1 MLECTPVSQN
11 DLERLIAGTHWDP
24 RSILGPRIMAT
35 EGKPSLVIRV
45 WFPLATAV
53 EVIFHPS
60 LQPGSSGSIS
70 AGLLDSPVKM
80 ARRHDAGFFEAI
92 VPMQREIVPYGLHI
106 TYDDGTT
113 ADAHDP
119 YAFPLLVT
127 DLELHLF
134 AEGTLYRAYDSLG
147 AHIRT
152 VADVTGIHFVV
163 WAPNATRVSV
173 VGDFNRWDGRCHPM
187 VNRGSTGL
195 WELFIPDLPEGTLY
209 KYEIRARDQEQLLV
223 KADPYACAS
232 ELRPRTASIV
242 RDLSNY
248 TWHDDTWMTARTT
261 WDPMSAPLS
270 IYEVHLGSWMRVP
283 EDNNRWL
290 TYHELAQKLIP
301 YVTDLGYTH
310 LELMPVTE
318 HPFDGSWGYQ
328 ATGYFAATSRYGPP
342 EAFMAFV
349 DAAHQ
354 AGLGI
359 IMDWAPAHFPD
370 DPHGLAQFDG
380 THLYDHADPRRGYHP
395 DWHSRIF
402 NYDRPEV
409 RAFLINSALFWLDK
423 YHIDGLRVDAVASML
438 YLDYGRKPGEWIPN
452 EFGGHENLGAVT
464 FLKELNVVVHRDFPG
479 AVTIAE
485 ESTSW
490 PGVSRPTYTGGLGF
504 TFKWNMGWM
513 HDMLNYFQHD
523 PIYRRFHQ
531 NHITFGMLYAFTE
544 NFVLALSHDE
554 VVHGKRTL
562 LDKMPG
568 DVWQR
573 FANLRLLY
581 GYMYSHPGKKMLFMG
596 GEFGQWQEWN
606 HDRSLDWH
614 LCDYEPHRGLQRLIR
629 DLNKVYREEPALFEV
644 DYDWNGFQWI
654 DFSDADNSV
663 IAYLR
668 KSRHAED
675 TMICVCNFTPVPRYQ
690 YRIGVPM
697 PGWYRELINTDGLA
711 YGGSNIG
718 NGGGI
723 QTTASPSHDFLYSL
737 TLTLPPLSLLLL
749 KRQS

>member
-1 MLECTPVSQN
+1 MPS
-11 DLERLIAGTHWDP
+11 DLTLQQDNLDRLIAGTHWAP
-24 RSILGPRIMAT
+24 HSILGPHATTIDGRPGFAIRAWLPQIKDVEVVSDSILWRMTRIRE
-35 EGKPSLVIRV
+35 EGLYEALLPDT
-45 WFPLATAV
+45 PLA
-53 EVIFHPS
+53 PS
-60 LQPGSSGSIS
+60 YTLR
-70 AGLLDSPVKM
+70 LT
-80 ARRHDAGFFEAI
+80 RHDGTVA
-92 VPMQREIVPYGLHI
+92 EI
-106 TYDDGTT
+106 
-113 ADAHDP
+113 HDP
-119 YAFPLLVT
+119 YAFPPLLT
-127 DLELHLF
+127 DFDLHLF
-134 AEGTLYRAYDSLG
+134 TEGTLYKAYNSFG

-152 VADVTGIHFVV
+152 VQGVPGVHFVL

-173 VGDFNRWDGRCHPM
+173 IGDFNGWNGLCHPM
-187 VNRGSTGL
+187 ASRGSTGL
-195 WELFIPDLPEGTLY
+195 WELFLPDLPEGTLY
-209 KYEIRARDQEQLLV
+209 KYEIRSREDNVLLR
-223 KADPYACAS
+223 KADPYAVAS
-232 ELRPRTASIV
+232 EVRPRTASIV
-242 RDLSNY
+242 HDLSSY
-248 TWHDDTWMTARTT
+248 TWHDGRWMAARSE
-261 WDPMSAPLS
+261 WDPLTAPLS

-283 EDNNRWL
+283 EENNRWL
-290 TYHELAQKLIP
+290 TYKELAAKLIP
-301 YVTDLGYTH
+301 YARDLGYTH

-328 ATGYFAATSRYGPP
+328 ATGYFAATSRHGDPTK
-342 EAFMAFV
+342 FMAFV

-354 AGLGI
+354 AGLGV

-380 THLYDHADPRRGYHP
+380 THLYDHADPRLGYHP

-402 NYDRPEV
+402 NYDRVEV
-409 RAFLINSALFWLDK
+409 RTFLLNSALFWLDK

-438 YLDYGRKPGEWIPN
+438 YLDYGRQSGEWIPN
-452 EFGGHENLGAVT
+452 EFGGKENLGAVSL
-464 FLKELNVVVHRDFPG
+464 LKELNVLVHREFPG

-513 HDMLNYFQHD
+513 HDMLTFFQHD

-531 NHITFGMLYAFTE
+531 NQLTFGLLYAFSE

-596 GEFGQWQEWN
+596 GEFGQWREWN
-606 HDRSLDWH
+606 HDTSLDWH
-614 LCDYEPHRGLQRLIR
+614 LCEDEPHRGLQRLIR
-629 DLNKVYREEPALFEV
+629 DLNRVYREEPALHEV
-644 DYDWNGFQWI
+644 DFDWSGFQWI

-668 KSRHAED
+668 KANSTQAA
-675 TMICVCNFTPVPRYQ
+675 IVCLCNFTPMPRHH
-690 YRIGVPM
+690 YRIGVPES
-697 PGWYRELINTDGLA
+697 GWYRELVNTDGIA
-711 YGGSNIG
+711 YGGSNMG
-718 NGGGI
+718 NGGGVHA
-723 QTTASPSHDFLYSL
+723 TDTPSHSFPCSL
-737 TLTLPPLSLLLL
+737 TITLPPLSILLL
-749 KRQS
+749 KRQPADER